1 MDETIEIKVTS
12 EMAGKRLDVVLSEQC
27 SDLTRSYINKLCKEE
42 RAALNGKTSK
52 GNKKCKEGDV
62 ITLQVPEP
70 TELEILPEEM
80 NLDIVYEDQDV
91 ILINKPKGMV
101 VHPAAGHYSGTLVNG
116 LMAHCK
122 DDLSGINGVLRP
134 GIVHRI
140 DKDTTGILIV
150 CKNDMAHQSIAKQLY
165 DHSITRKYH
174 AIVYGNIK
182 EEEGTV
188 NAPIGRSLK
197 DRKKMGIVMDGKHAV
212 THYKVLKRLKKGFT
226 YIECQLET
234 GRTHQIRVH
243 MAHIGHPLWGDK
255 LYGRGGQVL
264 TPPVP
269 GVLLKH
275 DPAPRQMLHAWHLSF
290 IHPFTGEKMA
300 FTCPPPEDFVQTALT
315 LERHMRRVVVTGVAG
330 SGKSLF
336 MRMLAEEGVPTWSAD
351 AAVIRLY
358 EPGREAWQALRLRY
372 GDRFIPDDRS
382 PVDRKA
388 LAAALLP
395 SAESGVDVHELENL
409 LHPLVLDDLERFWSG
424 QEEAG
429 RGYAVAEVPLWF
441 ESGWSRK
448 LCGERRPYVVGISC
462 EQGERCRRLL
472 EVRGWSDTLMA
483 RMDGLQ
489 WTQERK
495 LAGCDKVIANSGTE
509 GALRDKARA
518 FVRVMEHW
526 DAESRAA
533 FLGQWEHLVN
543 EPCPEAG

>member
-243 MAHIGHPLWGDK
+243 MASIKHPLLGDDV
-255 LYGRGGQVL
+255 YGPKKSKYTLEGQC
-264 TPPVP
+264 
-269 GVLLKH
+269 
-275 DPAPRQMLHAWHLSF
+275 LHA
-290 IHPFTGEKMA
+290 K
-300 FTCPPPEDFVQTALT
+300 
-315 LERHMRRVVVTGVAG
+315 
-330 SGKSLF
+330 
-336 MRMLAEEGVPTWSAD
+336 
-351 AAVIRLY
+351 
-358 EPGREAWQALRLRY
+358 
-372 GDRFIPDDRS
+372 
-382 PVDRKA
+382 
-388 LAAALLP
+388 
-395 SAESGVDVHELENL
+395 
-409 LHPLVLDDLERFWSG
+409 VL
-424 QEEAG
+424 
-429 RGYAVAEVPLWF
+429 
-441 ESGWSRK
+441 
-448 LCGERRPYVVGISC
+448 
-462 EQGERCRRLL
+462 
-472 EVRGWSDTLMA
+472 
-483 RMDGLQ
+483 
-489 WTQERK
+489 
-495 LAGCDKVIANSGTE
+495 
-509 GALRDKARA
+509 
-518 FVRVMEHW
+518 
-526 DAESRAA
+526 
-533 FLGQWEHLVN
+533 
-543 EPCPEAG
+543 

>member
-243 MAHIGHPLWGDK
+243 MASIKHPLLGDDV
-255 LYGRGGQVL
+255 YGPKKSKYTLEGQC
-264 TPPVP
+264 
-269 GVLLKH
+269 
-275 DPAPRQMLHAWHLSF
+275 LHAKVLGF
-290 IHPFTGEKMA
+290 VHPRIGEYME
-300 FTCPPPEDFVQTALT
+300 F
-315 LERHMRRVVVTGVAG
+315 
-330 SGKSLF
+330 
-336 MRMLAEEGVPTWSAD
+336 
-351 AAVIRLY
+351 
-358 EPGREAWQALRLRY
+358 
-372 GDRFIPDDRS
+372 
-382 PVDRKA
+382 
-388 LAAALLP
+388 
-395 SAESGVDVHELENL
+395 
-409 LHPLVLDDLERFWSG
+409 
-424 QEEAG
+424 
-429 RGYAVAEVPLWF
+429 EVPLPEYF
-441 ESGWSRK
+441 EK
-448 LCGERRPYVVGISC
+448 L
-462 EQGERCRRLL
+462 LN
-472 EVRGWSDTLMA
+472 
-483 RMDGLQ
+483 
-489 WTQERK
+489 K
-495 LAGCDKVIANSGTE
+495 LDN
-509 GALRDKARA
+509 
-518 FVRVMEHW
+518 
-526 DAESRAA
+526 
-533 FLGQWEHLVN
+533 
-543 EPCPEAG
+543 

>member
-1 MDETIEIKVTS
+1 MKKQIRIYIYIIGLILIDQLSKVWALSALRGTEGIAVIPNVFELS
-12 EMAGKRLDVVLSEQC
+12 YLENRGAAFGILQDHQIFFVLITVAAAVILTWIYRRIPQTKKYIPLRISYALIMAGAFGNLIDRVFRGYVVDFFYFKWIDFPVFNVADIYVTVTMILLLILILFFYKEEDLDFLN
-27 SDLTRSYINKLCKEE
+27 INKLCKEE

-122 DDLSGINGVLRP
+122 DELSGINGVLRP

-243 MAHIGHPLWGDK
+243 MASIKHPLLGDDV
-255 LYGRGGQVL
+255 YGPKKSKYTLEGQC
-264 TPPVP
+264 
-269 GVLLKH
+269 
-275 DPAPRQMLHAWHLSF
+275 LHAKVLGF
-290 IHPFTGEKMA
+290 VHPRTGEYME
-300 FTCPPPEDFVQTALT
+300 F
-315 LERHMRRVVVTGVAG
+315 
-330 SGKSLF
+330 
-336 MRMLAEEGVPTWSAD
+336 
-351 AAVIRLY
+351 
-358 EPGREAWQALRLRY
+358 
-372 GDRFIPDDRS
+372 
-382 PVDRKA
+382 
-388 LAAALLP
+388 
-395 SAESGVDVHELENL
+395 
-409 LHPLVLDDLERFWSG
+409 
-424 QEEAG
+424 
-429 RGYAVAEVPLWF
+429 EVPLPEYF
-441 ESGWSRK
+441 EK
-448 LCGERRPYVVGISC
+448 L
-462 EQGERCRRLL
+462 LN
-472 EVRGWSDTLMA
+472 
-483 RMDGLQ
+483 
-489 WTQERK
+489 K
-495 LAGCDKVIANSGTE
+495 LDN
-509 GALRDKARA
+509 
-518 FVRVMEHW
+518 
-526 DAESRAA
+526 
-533 FLGQWEHLVN
+533 
-543 EPCPEAG
+543 

>member
-165 DHSITRKYH
+165 DHSITRKYY

-243 MAHIGHPLWGDK
+243 MASIGHPLLGDE
-255 LYGRGGQVL
+255 LYGNPKNLAMKGLQGQTLHAMIIGFVHPSTHEYMEFEAPL
-264 TPPVP
+264 PEYFQNL
-269 GVLLKH
+269 LLK
-275 DPAPRQMLHAWHLSF
+275 LS
-290 IHPFTGEKMA
+290 K
-300 FTCPPPEDFVQTALT
+300 Q
-315 LERHMRRVVVTGVAG
+315 
-330 SGKSLF
+330 S
-336 MRMLAEEGVPTWSAD
+336 
-351 AAVIRLY
+351 
-358 EPGREAWQALRLRY
+358 
-372 GDRFIPDDRS
+372 
-382 PVDRKA
+382 
-388 LAAALLP
+388 
-395 SAESGVDVHELENL
+395 
-409 LHPLVLDDLERFWSG
+409 
-424 QEEAG
+424 
-429 RGYAVAEVPLWF
+429 
-441 ESGWSRK
+441 
-448 LCGERRPYVVGISC
+448 
-462 EQGERCRRLL
+462 
-472 EVRGWSDTLMA
+472 
-483 RMDGLQ
+483 
-489 WTQERK
+489 
-495 LAGCDKVIANSGTE
+495 
-509 GALRDKARA
+509 
-518 FVRVMEHW
+518 
-526 DAESRAA
+526 
-533 FLGQWEHLVN
+533 
-543 EPCPEAG
+543 

>member
-122 DDLSGINGVLRP
+122 DDLSGMNGVLRP

-243 MAHIGHPLWGDK
+243 MASIKHPLLGDDV
-255 LYGRGGQVL
+255 YGPKKSKYTLEGQC
-264 TPPVP
+264 
-269 GVLLKH
+269 
-275 DPAPRQMLHAWHLSF
+275 LHAKVLGF
-290 IHPFTGEKMA
+290 VHPRTGEYME
-300 FTCPPPEDFVQTALT
+300 FEVSLPEYF
-315 LERHMRRVVVTGVAG
+315 E
-330 SGKSLF
+330 K
-336 MRMLAEEGVPTWSAD
+336 
-351 AAVIRLY
+351 
-358 EPGREAWQALRLRY
+358 
-372 GDRFIPDDRS
+372 
-382 PVDRKA
+382 
-388 LAAALLP
+388 LL
-395 SAESGVDVHELENL
+395 NK
-409 LHPLVLDDLERFWSG
+409 LD
-424 QEEAG
+424 
-429 RGYAVAEVPLWF
+429 
-441 ESGWSRK
+441 
-448 LCGERRPYVVGISC
+448 
-462 EQGERCRRLL
+462 
-472 EVRGWSDTLMA
+472 
-483 RMDGLQ
+483 
-489 WTQERK
+489 
-495 LAGCDKVIANSGTE
+495 N
-509 GALRDKARA
+509 
-518 FVRVMEHW
+518 
-526 DAESRAA
+526 
-533 FLGQWEHLVN
+533 
-543 EPCPEAG
+543 

>member
-1 MDETIEIKVTS
+1 MIFLTGKENMDETIEIKVTS

-80 NLDIVYEDQDV
+80 NLDIGYEDQDV

-243 MAHIGHPLWGDK
+243 MASIKHPLLGDDV
-255 LYGRGGQVL
+255 YGPKKSKYTLEGQC
-264 TPPVP
+264 
-269 GVLLKH
+269 
-275 DPAPRQMLHAWHLSF
+275 LHAKVLGF
-290 IHPFTGEKMA
+290 VHPRTGEYME
-300 FTCPPPEDFVQTALT
+300 FEVSLPEYF
-315 LERHMRRVVVTGVAG
+315 E
-330 SGKSLF
+330 K
-336 MRMLAEEGVPTWSAD
+336 
-351 AAVIRLY
+351 
-358 EPGREAWQALRLRY
+358 
-372 GDRFIPDDRS
+372 
-382 PVDRKA
+382 
-388 LAAALLP
+388 LL
-395 SAESGVDVHELENL
+395 NK
-409 LHPLVLDDLERFWSG
+409 LD
-424 QEEAG
+424 
-429 RGYAVAEVPLWF
+429 
-441 ESGWSRK
+441 
-448 LCGERRPYVVGISC
+448 
-462 EQGERCRRLL
+462 
-472 EVRGWSDTLMA
+472 
-483 RMDGLQ
+483 
-489 WTQERK
+489 
-495 LAGCDKVIANSGTE
+495 N
-509 GALRDKARA
+509 
-518 FVRVMEHW
+518 
-526 DAESRAA
+526 
-533 FLGQWEHLVN
+533 
-543 EPCPEAG
+543 

>member
-1 MDETIEIKVTS
+1 MIFLTGKENMDETIEIKVTS

-243 MAHIGHPLWGDK
+243 MASIKHPLLGDDV
-255 LYGRGGQVL
+255 YGPKKSKYTLEGQC
-264 TPPVP
+264 
-269 GVLLKH
+269 
-275 DPAPRQMLHAWHLSF
+275 LHAKVLGF
-290 IHPFTGEKMA
+290 VHPRT
-300 FTCPPPEDFVQTALT
+300 
-315 LERHMRRVVVTGVAG
+315 
-330 SGKSLF
+330 
-336 MRMLAEEGVPTWSAD
+336 
-351 AAVIRLY
+351 
-358 EPGREAWQALRLRY
+358 
-372 GDRFIPDDRS
+372 
-382 PVDRKA
+382 
-388 LAAALLP
+388 
-395 SAESGVDVHELENL
+395 
-409 LHPLVLDDLERFWSG
+409 
-424 QEEAG
+424 
-429 RGYAVAEVPLWF
+429 
-441 ESGWSRK
+441 
-448 LCGERRPYVVGISC
+448 
-462 EQGERCRRLL
+462 
-472 EVRGWSDTLMA
+472 
-483 RMDGLQ
+483 
-489 WTQERK
+489 
-495 LAGCDKVIANSGTE
+495 
-509 GALRDKARA
+509 
-518 FVRVMEHW
+518 
-526 DAESRAA
+526 
-533 FLGQWEHLVN
+533 
-543 EPCPEAG
+543 

>member
-27 SDLTRSYINKLCKEE
+27 NDLTRSYINKLCKEE

-243 MAHIGHPLWGDK
+243 MASIKHPLLGDDV
-255 LYGRGGQVL
+255 YGPKKSKYTLEGQC
-264 TPPVP
+264 
-269 GVLLKH
+269 
-275 DPAPRQMLHAWHLSF
+275 LHAKVLGF
-290 IHPFTGEKMA
+290 VHPRTGEYTE
-300 FTCPPPEDFVQTALT
+300 F
-315 LERHMRRVVVTGVAG
+315 
-330 SGKSLF
+330 
-336 MRMLAEEGVPTWSAD
+336 
-351 AAVIRLY
+351 
-358 EPGREAWQALRLRY
+358 
-372 GDRFIPDDRS
+372 
-382 PVDRKA
+382 
-388 LAAALLP
+388 
-395 SAESGVDVHELENL
+395 
-409 LHPLVLDDLERFWSG
+409 
-424 QEEAG
+424 
-429 RGYAVAEVPLWF
+429 EVPLPEYF
-441 ESGWSRK
+441 EK
-448 LCGERRPYVVGISC
+448 L
-462 EQGERCRRLL
+462 LN
-472 EVRGWSDTLMA
+472 
-483 RMDGLQ
+483 
-489 WTQERK
+489 K
-495 LAGCDKVIANSGTE
+495 LDN
-509 GALRDKARA
+509 
-518 FVRVMEHW
+518 
-526 DAESRAA
+526 
-533 FLGQWEHLVN
+533 
-543 EPCPEAG
+543 

>member
-243 MAHIGHPLWGDK
+243 MASIKHPLLGDDV
-255 LYGRGGQVL
+255 YGPKKSKYTLEGQC
-264 TPPVP
+264 
-269 GVLLKH
+269 
-275 DPAPRQMLHAWHLSF
+275 LHAKVLGF
-290 IHPFTGEKMA
+290 VHPRTGEYME
-300 FTCPPPEDFVQTALT
+300 FEVSLPEYF
-315 LERHMRRVVVTGVAG
+315 E
-330 SGKSLF
+330 K
-336 MRMLAEEGVPTWSAD
+336 
-351 AAVIRLY
+351 
-358 EPGREAWQALRLRY
+358 
-372 GDRFIPDDRS
+372 
-382 PVDRKA
+382 
-388 LAAALLP
+388 LL
-395 SAESGVDVHELENL
+395 NK
-409 LHPLVLDDLERFWSG
+409 LD
-424 QEEAG
+424 
-429 RGYAVAEVPLWF
+429 
-441 ESGWSRK
+441 
-448 LCGERRPYVVGISC
+448 
-462 EQGERCRRLL
+462 
-472 EVRGWSDTLMA
+472 
-483 RMDGLQ
+483 
-489 WTQERK
+489 
-495 LAGCDKVIANSGTE
+495 N
-509 GALRDKARA
+509 
-518 FVRVMEHW
+518 
-526 DAESRAA
+526 
-533 FLGQWEHLVN
+533 
-543 EPCPEAG
+543 

>member
-12 EMAGKRLDVVLSEQC
+12 EMADKRLDVVLSEQC

-42 RAALNGKTSK
+42 RASLNGKTSK

-80 NLDIVYEDQDV
+80 DLDIVYEDQDV

-188 NAPIGRSLK
+188 NAPIGRSQK

-243 MAHIGHPLWGDK
+243 MASIKHPLLGDDV
-255 LYGRGGQVL
+255 YGPKKSKYTLEGQC
-264 TPPVP
+264 
-269 GVLLKH
+269 
-275 DPAPRQMLHAWHLSF
+275 LHAKVLGF
-290 IHPFTGEKMA
+290 VHPRTGEYME
-300 FTCPPPEDFVQTALT
+300 FEDLSQSIL
-315 LERHMRRVVVTGVAG
+315 
-330 SGKSLF
+330 KN
-336 MRMLAEEGVPTWSAD
+336 
-351 AAVIRLY
+351 Y
-358 EPGREAWQALRLRY
+358 
-372 GDRFIPDDRS
+372 
-382 PVDRKA
+382 
-388 LAAALLP
+388 
-395 SAESGVDVHELENL
+395 
-409 LHPLVLDDLERFWSG
+409 
-424 QEEAG
+424 
-429 RGYAVAEVPLWF
+429 
-441 ESGWSRK
+441 
-448 LCGERRPYVVGISC
+448 
-462 EQGERCRRLL
+462 
-472 EVRGWSDTLMA
+472 
-483 RMDGLQ
+483 
-489 WTQERK
+489 
-495 LAGCDKVIANSGTE
+495 
-509 GALRDKARA
+509 
-518 FVRVMEHW
+518 
-526 DAESRAA
+526 
-533 FLGQWEHLVN
+533 
-543 EPCPEAG
+543 

>member
-1 MDETIEIKVTS
+1 MKKQIRIYIYIIGLILIDQLSKVWALSALRGTEGIVVIPNVFELSYLENRGAAFGILQDHQIFFVLITVAAAVILTWIYRRIPQTKKYIPLRISYALIMAGAFGNLIDRVFRGYVVDFFYFKWIDFPVFNVADIYVTVTMILLLILILFFYKEEDLDFLNRKGKTIEIKVTS

-243 MAHIGHPLWGDK
+243 MASIKHPLLGDDV
-255 LYGRGGQVL
+255 YGPKKSKYTLEGQC
-264 TPPVP
+264 
-269 GVLLKH
+269 
-275 DPAPRQMLHAWHLSF
+275 LHAKVLGF
-290 IHPFTGEKMA
+290 VHPRTGEYME
-300 FTCPPPEDFVQTALT
+300 F
-315 LERHMRRVVVTGVAG
+315 
-330 SGKSLF
+330 
-336 MRMLAEEGVPTWSAD
+336 
-351 AAVIRLY
+351 
-358 EPGREAWQALRLRY
+358 
-372 GDRFIPDDRS
+372 
-382 PVDRKA
+382 
-388 LAAALLP
+388 
-395 SAESGVDVHELENL
+395 
-409 LHPLVLDDLERFWSG
+409 
-424 QEEAG
+424 
-429 RGYAVAEVPLWF
+429 EVPLPEYF
-441 ESGWSRK
+441 EK
-448 LCGERRPYVVGISC
+448 L
-462 EQGERCRRLL
+462 LN
-472 EVRGWSDTLMA
+472 
-483 RMDGLQ
+483 
-489 WTQERK
+489 K
-495 LAGCDKVIANSGTE
+495 LDN
-509 GALRDKARA
+509 
-518 FVRVMEHW
+518 
-526 DAESRAA
+526 
-533 FLGQWEHLVN
+533 
-543 EPCPEAG
+543 

>member
-243 MAHIGHPLWGDK
+243 MKHIGHPLLGDF
-255 LYGRGGQVL
+255 LYHPEDHSISRQALHCASL
-264 TPPVP
+264 T
-269 GVLLKH
+269 
-275 DPAPRQMLHAWHLSF
+275 F
-290 IHPFTGEKMA
+290 THPITGETLTINAKL
-300 FTCPPPEDFVQTALT
+300 PEDMQ
-315 LERHMRRVVVTGVAG
+315 
-330 SGKSLF
+330 
-336 MRMLAEEGVPTWSAD
+336 
-351 AAVIRLY
+351 
-358 EPGREAWQALRLRY
+358 Q
-372 GDRFIPDDRS
+372 
-382 PVDRKA
+382 
-388 LAAALLP
+388 LL
-395 SAESGVDVHELENL
+395 SQS
-409 LHPLVLDDLERFWSG
+409 
-424 QEEAG
+424 
-429 RGYAVAEVPLWF
+429 
-441 ESGWSRK
+441 
-448 LCGERRPYVVGISC
+448 
-462 EQGERCRRLL
+462 
-472 EVRGWSDTLMA
+472 
-483 RMDGLQ
+483 
-489 WTQERK
+489 
-495 LAGCDKVIANSGTE
+495 
-509 GALRDKARA
+509 
-518 FVRVMEHW
+518 
-526 DAESRAA
+526 
-533 FLGQWEHLVN
+533 
-543 EPCPEAG
+543 